1 MIRSVSIKNFTAF
14 QHLQLTCSPGI
25 NVFLGR
31 NSTGKSHVLKL
42 MYATCATNALG
53 PRDTADTS
61 VSLTRKLAGVFKPEN
76 NVGRLC
82 REGAEKAEVD
92 VQLVPDRQISFAFS
106 GEMREV
112 VVTAN
117 RDYATYKLLPV
128 FIPPKEM
135 LSSFPGFSSLY
146 SQRELSIDET
156 YFDLC
161 QALETPAL
169 RDDAQE
175 HAKEL
180 LAELKAACGGE
191 FLLVKQQRFYFKPNG
206 GRLLEVDLAAE
217 GFRKLGMLQRLLQ
230 NGRIRPG
237 FSGPLFWDEP
247 ETNLNPTLMRQ
258 MVSMLLA
265 LSRAG
270 QQVMIATHDY
280 VLLKWLDLLLKPEDA
295 VAFHALYRDDS
306 GNIAVNSTYDYAQI
320 APNAIDDAFAELV
333 NGDVQRAMKGCG
345 Q

>member
-1 MIRSVSIKNFTAF
+1 MIKRLLIRNFTAF
-14 QHLQLTCSPGI
+14 KQLRLNCSPGI
-25 NVFLGR
+25 NVFIGR

-53 PRDTADTS
+53 LRDAVDPS
-61 VSLTRKLAGVFKPEN
+61 VSLTRKLEGVFKPEKI
-76 NVGRLC
+76 VGRLC
-82 REGAEKAEVD
+82 REGAEKAEID
-92 VQLVPDRQISFAFS
+92 VSLTPDTQISFAFS
-106 GEMREV
+106 GEMSEV

-117 RDYATYKLLPV
+117 RGYANYKLLPV

-146 SQRELSIDET
+146 LQRELSIDET

-161 QALETPAL
+161 QALETPVL
-169 RDDAQE
+169 REEAQE
-175 HAKEL
+175 HARPF
-180 LAELKAACGGE
+180 LAMLKAACGGE
-191 FLLVKQQRFYFKPNG
+191 FLLVKQHRFYYKPHS

-237 FSGPLFWDEP
+237 YSGPLFWDEP

-258 MVSMLLA
+258 LVYILLA

-270 QQVMIATHDY
+270 QQVMLATHDY

-295 VAFHALYRDDS
+295 VAFHALYSDDS
-306 GNIAVNSTYDYAQI
+306 GNVVVNSTSEYAQI
-320 APNAIDDAFAELV
+320 APNAIDDAYAELV
-333 NGDVQRAMKGCG
+333 NGDVQRAMRGGG